1 MAHDWEEFIYKK
13 VSLWTGIIAL
23 AGTIISITWFQA
35 GLTSELK
42 LINQKLENHIAHIS
56 EDMSLLKVEYAK
68 TSEDITQI
76 KVDIAEIK
84 ALLK

>member
-13 VSLWTGIIAL
+13 VSLWTGVIAL

-42 LINQKLENHIAHIS
+42 LINQKLENHIAHI
-56 EDMSLLKVEYAK
+56 
-68 TSEDITQI
+68 
-76 KVDIAEIK
+76 
-84 ALLK
+84 

>member
-1 MAHDWEEFIYKK
+1 
-13 VSLWTGIIAL
+13 
-23 AGTIISITWFQA
+23 
-35 GLTSELK
+35 
-42 LINQKLENHIAHIS
+42 
-56 EDMSLLKVEYAK
+56 MSSLKVEYAK